1 MAGSAKCY
9 KNELF
14 RQKKKKKK
22 GLIKQNYAMRND
34 EMEYIS

>member
-9 KNELF
+9 ENELF
-14 RQKKKKKK
+14 LQKKKK

>member
-9 KNELF
+9 ENELF
-14 RQKKKKKK
+14 LQKKKKK